1 MDAIKK
7 KMQMLKLDKENAL
20 DRAEQAEA
28 DKKAAEERSKQVCSQ
43 GRGAAS
49 AGAHVFSD
57 YSSFFFFFL
66 FSPPPPSTPFR
77 TGRTFLRHQ
86 DSPWLGVSGGPST
99 PEREPH
105 GLGAFVIGAQ
115 LGEAALSTSLAMDR
129 RAVIWQRTF
138 KAVFAPCSRLV
149 RCQLHP
155 PSRCVSRLPGLLQPP
170 SFTPRASLT

>member
-1 MDAIKK
+1 MPWT
-7 KMQMLKLDKENAL
+7 
-20 DRAEQAEA
+20 
-28 DKKAAEERSKQVCSQ
+28 ERSKPKQTRKQ
-43 GRGAAS
+43 RRREAS
-49 AGAHVFSD
+49 RSALRAGAQPAPGHT
-57 YSSFFFFFL
+57 SFQMTLLSLFFFL
-66 FSPPPPSTPFR
+66 VFSPLPPSTPFR

-138 KAVFAPCSRLV
+138 KAVFAPSSRLV

-155 PSRCVSRLPGLLQPP
+155 ASRCVSRLPGLLQPP